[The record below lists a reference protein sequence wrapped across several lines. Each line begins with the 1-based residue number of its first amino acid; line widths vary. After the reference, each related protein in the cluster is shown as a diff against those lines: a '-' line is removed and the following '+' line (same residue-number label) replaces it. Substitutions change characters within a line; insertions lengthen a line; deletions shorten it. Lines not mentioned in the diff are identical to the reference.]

1 MPDARQGVGSL
12 SNRRLHL
19 ILLPTEQCNFRCT
32 YCYEDFT
39 TGRMSAE
46 VVEGVERLVD
56 ERLAGLRS
64 LRISWFGGEPLL
76 ALPVVEEISAHIL
89 RGTAARPGLAY
100 TADMTTNAYT
110 LDVATAE
117 RLAALGIQQYQI
129 SLDGP
134 GEIHDLT
141 RVRADGKGSFARIW
155 RNLMDFRDSSVRSR
169 VVLRVH
175 LTADNLPGMPEFLA
189 RIRETFLNDRRFSVA
204 LKPIEHLGGPNDESI
219 GIVPEAKRSRVLAE
233 LSALVSSGTPV
244 GPETP
249 EGSSSVTEQEGAACY
264 AARGDSLV
272 IRADGSVGKCTVALT
287 DPANTIG
294 RLHPDGSLGIDN
306 TRLRP
311 WLRGWFTGDD
321 EAIACPY
328 RGMPRRVEPPLLH
341 IARRGD
347 RP

>member
-12 SNRRLHL
+12 SNRHLHL

-32 YCYEDFT
+32 YCYEKFT
-39 TGRMSAE
+39 TGRMSAD

-56 ERLAGLRS
+56 ERSAGLRS

-76 ALPVVEEISAHIL
+76 ALPVVEEISEHIL
-89 RGTAARPGLAY
+89 RSTATRAGLAY
-100 TADMTTNAYT
+100 TADMTTNAHT

-134 GEIHDLT
+134 AEIHDLT

-155 RNLMDFRDSSVRSR
+155 QNLTDFRDSTVRSQ

-175 LTADNLPGMPEFLA
+175 LTADNLPAMPEFLV

-219 GIVPEAKRSRVLAE
+219 GIVPEARRSRVLAE
-233 LSALVSSGTPV
+233 LSALVCPGEPG

-249 EGSSSVTEQEGAACY
+249 EGAAAVNEQERAACY

-294 RLHPDGSLGIDN
+294 RLRPDGSLDIDN

-311 WLRGWFTGDD
+311 WLRGWFTGDA
-321 EAIACPY
+321 EALACPY
-328 RGMPRRVEPPLLH
+328 RGMPRRDDPPLLH
-341 IARRGD
+341 IARRD
-347 RP
+347 ERS